1 MLSDHPVILVRTR
14 GRPAHQIHGVVMDH
28 GAGAV
33 PVNGGL
39 PVCPPRHPLP
49 VLIMIVNE
57 INFMFILNEIGITLW
72 QYNAPY
78 PVPPKYTDP
87 LIQMMVRSLHVTATW
102 KLLSCP
108 MGSGGGISGP

>member
-1 MLSDHPVILVRTR
+1 
-14 GRPAHQIHGVVMDH
+14 
-28 GAGAV
+28 
-33 PVNGGL
+33 
-39 PVCPPRHPLP
+39 
-49 VLIMIVNE
+49 MI
-57 INFMFILNEIGITLW
+57 ITLW
-72 QYNAPY
+72 QYKAPY